1 MTNKLDVALNLSEE
15 ILADLE
21 DSNKKTSDIL
31 LKCLKLARYM
41 DDYDAIDWL
50 ICEMEGYKG
59 TDKGIPNELFLLGV
73 QHGRE
78 TKPNDKGNR
87 TMFTE
92 LVGELEKEIEASEKM
107 IGSYTTNGAS
117 TSGDG
122 SFHAMSRLI
131 NGVESNNERLTNR
144 ISICQKKLSVLRGE
158 YYKFVLNIN
167 IQLKFSGKV
176 DDIFEEYRL
185 RTDNYFATNLPG
197 CIRKLSSI
205 YSRLKENDEES
216 YSQAATSCRKLIREF
231 ADDLFNRMYPNNT
244 LDKIKVDGGKEFDV
258 TGDRYLNR
266 LYVVCNKIAVNKMK
280 QKNIIQTCEWIETIN
295 DMVCNGLH
303 NEISLDEIK
312 DTILHMYIL
321 LGDIIKAY
329 ENYVNKV

>member
-1 MTNKLDVALNLSEE
+1 MNKLDVALELSEE
-15 ILADLE
+15 ILNDLE
-21 DSNKKTSDIL
+21 NSNNKTSVIV
-31 LKCLKLARYM
+31 LKCLKLARLM

-50 ICEMEGYKG
+50 ICEIEGYKQ
-59 TDKGIPNELFLLGV
+59 TKKGVEHESFELGAK
-73 QHGRE
+73 HGRE
-78 TKPNDKGNR
+78 TEGNENGR
-87 TMFTE
+87 TMFTD
-92 LVGELEKEIEASEKM
+92 LASELELLSESNQKL
-107 IGSYTTNGAS
+107 IGSYTTEGVS
-117 TSGDG
+117 VGGEHPDW
-122 SFHAMSRLI
+122 AMGNL
-131 NGVESNNERLTNR
+131 LR
-144 ISICQKKLSVLRGE
+144 IVNDRNTFALKQISSCKKKLSILRGE

-185 RTDNYFATNLPG
+185 RTDNYFATNLPS

-231 ADDLFNRMYPNNT
+231 ADDLFDKMYPKNT

-266 LYVVCNKIAVNKMK
+266 LYVVCNKIAINKMK

-295 DMVCNGLH
+295 DMVCSGLH

-312 DTILHMYIL
+312 DVILHMYIL
-321 LGDIIKAY
+321 LGDVIKAY
-329 ENYVNKV
+329 EKYVSEV

>member
-1 MTNKLDVALNLSEE
+1 MNKLDVALELSEE
-15 ILADLE
+15 ILNDLE
-21 DSNKKTSDIL
+21 NSNNKTSVIV
-31 LKCLKLARYM
+31 LKCLRLARLM
-41 DDYDAIDWL
+41 DDYDAVDWL
-50 ICEMEGYKG
+50 ICEIEGYKQ
-59 TDKGIPNELFLLGV
+59 TQKGVEYESFELGV
-73 QHGRE
+73 KHGRE
-78 TKPNDKGNR
+78 TEGNENGR
-87 TMFTE
+87 TMFTD
-92 LVGELEKEIEASEKM
+92 LASELELLSESNQKL
-107 IGSYTTNGAS
+107 IGSYTTEGVS
-117 TSGDG
+117 VGGEHPDW
-122 SFHAMSRLI
+122 AMGNLLRTVNDRNTFALKQ
-131 NGVESNNERLTNR
+131 
-144 ISICQKKLSVLRGE
+144 ISSCQKKLSILRGE

-185 RTDNYFATNLPG
+185 RTDNYFATNLPS

-231 ADDLFNRMYPNNT
+231 ADDLFNKMYTDNI

>member
-1 MTNKLDVALNLSEE
+1 MKSKLEVALELSEE
-15 ILADLE
+15 ILTDLE
-21 DSNKKTSDIL
+21 NSDNKTSIVV
-31 LKCLKLARYM
+31 LKCLKLARLM

-50 ICEMEGYKG
+50 ICEIEGYKG
-59 TDKGIPNELFLLGV
+59 KDGIEHELFELGV
-73 QHGRE
+73 KHGRE
-78 TKPNDKGNR
+78 TDGNEKGR
-87 TMFTE
+87 TMFTD
-92 LVGELEKEIEASEKM
+92 LASELELLCESNQKM
-107 IGSYTTNGAS
+107 IGSYTTEGVS
-117 TSGDG
+117 VGGEHSDW
-122 SFHAMSRLI
+122 AMGNLLRTVNDRNTFSLKQ
-131 NGVESNNERLTNR
+131 
-144 ISICQKKLSVLRGE
+144 ISSCQKKLSILRGE
-158 YYKFVLNIN
+158 YYKYVLNTN

-176 DDIFEEYRL
+176 DDIFEEYRMK
-185 RTDNYFATNLPG
+185 TDNYFSTNLPS

-231 ADDLFNRMYPNNT
+231 VDDLFNKLYPNNT
-244 LDKIKVDGGKEFDV
+244 LNKIKVKGGKDFDV

-266 LYVVCNKIAVNKMK
+266 LYVIIDKISLGKMK

-321 LGDIIKAY
+321 LGDVIKAY
-329 ENYVNKV
+329 ENFINKV